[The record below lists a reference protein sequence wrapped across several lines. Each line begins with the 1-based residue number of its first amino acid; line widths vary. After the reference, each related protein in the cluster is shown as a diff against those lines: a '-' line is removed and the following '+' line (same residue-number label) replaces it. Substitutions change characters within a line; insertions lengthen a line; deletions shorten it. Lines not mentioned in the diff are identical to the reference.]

1 MDHEHIIKLYSAF
14 EDEKNLVQE
23 FAGSGDLFE
32 ELRRN
37 GGLVKEKYAVRDV
50 LANSLCYLH
59 NLDIIHRD
67 IKPENI
73 LVTSTK
79 MIKLADFGLGIDCSA
94 ERPVTRCGTLD
105 YMAPEVLIC
114 PDKKRPEE
122 NKDKTLLVYG
132 PSVDVWAVGIL
143 AFELLTGSPPF
154 EKDSR
159 SDTYD
164 SIMYQEPELPVAMSS
179 EAKSF
184 ILAALNKSSAT
195 RVTVFDLLKHPWI
208 QQFARS
214 RHLIVGGNYVHEQQ
228 APIASP
234 QPLHRLAMGKSSVE
248 LPCSKSFSAARLS
261 SITSFRA
268 AEPEAQ
274 GPRSTMAT
282 RPSLHQSLDFD
293 SRSNFRDPSVHVE
306 GIVTSQSSSFT
317 HHHHQIS
324 PQSSATKLTTQL
336 SSPRPPPIS
345 VYPNNNGYQQC
356 MSPGPPSPK
365 TLSPM
370 PSSGILSDVASL
382 GQRSFSNLKYNPL
395 ANISKVMQMEPA
407 TSSSMSSAR

>member
-1 MDHEHIIKLYSAF
+1 MEREIRLHIALDHENIIKLYSAF
-14 EDEKNLVQE
+14 EDEKNVYMVQE

-50 LANSLCYLH
+50 LAPFLNSLCYLH

-79 MIKLADFGLGIDCSA
+79 MIKLADFGLGIDCSD

-132 PSVDVWAVGIL
+132 TSIDVWAVGIL

-208 QQFARS
+208 TQYS
-214 RHLIVGGNYVHEQQ
+214 NPKHLL
-228 APIASP
+228 ASTECSAHSTSP
-234 QPLHRLAMGKSSVE
+234 TVSTPSLHRLSRAGHSETAPEAPSSPFMKSSYQHIDIN
-248 LPCSKSFSAARLS
+248 PDNARDLMAKAPMTAHVYLS
-261 SITSFRA
+261 SN
-268 AEPEAQ
+268 AQ
-274 GPRSTMAT
+274 GLANPLLSHLQ
-282 RPSLHQSLDFD
+282 P
-293 SRSNFRDPSVHVE
+293 
-306 GIVTSQSSSFT
+306 QSSSFT
-317 HHHHQIS
+317 PNRQPPEPNISLPSLLAPKPSFGVLSDDSRFGQGPSS
-324 PQSSATKLTTQL
+324 PQQRPNPLNTIAKVMNMEPGAGLKSS
-336 SSPRPPPIS
+336 SSQRRVNSIS
-345 VYPNNNGYQQC
+345 NLYRIQFL
-356 MSPGPPSPK
+356 
-365 TLSPM
+365 TLSTRPQ
-370 PSSGILSDVASL
+370 L
-382 GQRSFSNLKYNPL
+382 Q
-395 ANISKVMQMEPA
+395 
-407 TSSSMSSAR
+407 